1 MASDVMAAFNKNGH
15 KLGQKYKGREMNV
28 GKRANVGKG
37 FMLKSQ

>member
-1 MASDVMAAFNKNGH
+1 MASDVMAAFNKTGH
-15 KLGQKYKGREMNV
+15 ELGKKCKGREMNV